1 MCLFSRI
8 KTNAKKD
15 LICYKIIERY
25 KNFYGEYCYKT
36 PFQGTPVSIKV
47 IEGQE
52 FKPDPFISI
61 GADRKSD
68 GHYEVYDGFI
78 HSYKTRWKARK
89 MAKYIRETLFKG
101 EDRWYDVYKCIIPK
115 GTEYFDGVDEN
126 GFGAY
131 ASKSIKIIKKTCA

>member
-1 MCLFSRI
+1 MCLFSKKR
-8 KTNAKKD
+8 TSANKD
-15 LICYKIIERY
+15 LVCYKIIERY
-25 KNFYGEYCYKT
+25 ENFYGECCYKT

-52 FKPDPFISI
+52 FRPDPFPSISVE
-61 GADRKSD
+61 RKSNSN
-68 GHYEVYDGFI
+68 YEVYGGFI

-89 MAKYIRETLFKG
+89 MAKYMRETIFKD
-101 EDRWYDVYKCIIPK
+101 EKRWYEIYKCIIPK
-115 GTEYFDGVDEN
+115 GTEYFDGVEVN